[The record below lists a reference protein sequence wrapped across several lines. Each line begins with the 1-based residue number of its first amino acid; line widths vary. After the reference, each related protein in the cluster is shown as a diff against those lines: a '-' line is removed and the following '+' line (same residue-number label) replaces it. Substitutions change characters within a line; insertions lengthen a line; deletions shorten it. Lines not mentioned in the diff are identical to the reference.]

1 MRPLDSILRVLVAL
15 LIGLVP
21 MLCCCGT
28 AEAGEADVQ
37 AVAAM
42 PAEDAAA
49 HACCASEDRSTE
61 SDRDAPVAP
70 AHEKPGDHD
79 CGCNAHLSAMKAAPA
94 EAVVAPAVAAELPCL
109 HLAPLPRALA
119 ALLPADPVGAAG
131 EPSTLDAAALPPA
144 PTLRTLGVLLL
155 T

>member
-1 MRPLDSILRVLVAL
+1 MRPLDPILRVLVAL
-15 LIGLVP
+15 LVGLVP

-37 AVAAM
+37 AVAAT
-42 PAEDAAA
+42 PAEDASS
-49 HACCASEDRSTE
+49 HACCVSEGGSTD

-70 AHEKPGDHD
+70 AHEKPGDHE

-119 ALLPADPVGAAG
+119 ALMPADPVGAAG
-131 EPSTLDAAALPPA
+131 ESTALDAAALPSA
-144 PTLRTLGVLLL
+144 PTLRTLSVLLL

>member
-1 MRPLDSILRVLVAL
+1 MRSIDPILRVLVAL
-15 LIGLVP
+15 LVGLVP

-42 PAEDAAA
+42 PAEDASS
-49 HACCASEDRSTE
+49 HSCCASEGGSTKPE
-61 SDRDAPVAP
+61 RDAPVAP
-70 AHEKPGDHD
+70 AHEEPGDHD

-94 EAVVAPAVAAELPCL
+94 EAVVAPAVSAELPCL

-119 ALLPADPVGAAG
+119 ALLPADHVGAAG
-131 EPSTLDAAALPPA
+131 ERAALDAAALPPA
-144 PTLRTLGVLLL
+144 PTLRTLSVLLL